1 MLYTKTRLLTQTYII
16 MAHMENIRPVVGRKG
31 KLEDDHI
38 QNVSKE
44 NLEFHLSTATG
55 FVKEKQLNCL

>member
-1 MLYTKTRLLTQTYII
+1 
-16 MAHMENIRPVVGRKG
+16 MAHMQNIRPVTGRKG

-44 NLEFHLSTATG
+44 NLQYHFSAATG
-55 FVKEKQLNCL
+55 FVKEKQLNSL

>member
-1 MLYTKTRLLTQTYII
+1 MQ
-16 MAHMENIRPVVGRKG
+16 NIRPVIGRKG

-44 NLEFHLSTATG
+44 NLQYHFSAATG
-55 FVKEKQLNCL
+55 FVKEEQLNCL

>member
-1 MLYTKTRLLTQTYII
+1 

>member
-1 MLYTKTRLLTQTYII
+1 
-16 MAHMENIRPVVGRKG
+16 MAHMQNIRPAIGRQG
-31 KLEDDHI
+31 KLEDDHK

-44 NLEFHLSTATG
+44 NLQYHLPAAIG

>member
-1 MLYTKTRLLTQTYII
+1 MLYTKTRLLTRAYII
-16 MAHMENIRPVVGRKG
+16 MAHMQNIRPVTGRKG

-44 NLEFHLSTATG
+44 NLQYHFSAATG
-55 FVKEKQLNCL
+55 FVKEKQLNSL